1 MPFLFD
7 SELGNGFSIKYAQNS
22 VLYLYNTWIEPKL
35 KTNTAF
41 HVGLAKKVRPMFS
54 AVEQEH
60 DKHCHLGVKCYH
72 PFYTSSHGS
81 VRNGFLLL
89 GSLSIKKNFIAIEIP
104 VDLVII
110 RFLLTKIYLT
120 TVKDQQLANGNKFN
134 VRRLSTRTMWQWGNG
149 LHGS

>member
-1 MPFLFD
+1 MD
-7 SELGNGFSIKYAQNS
+7 WAKIKNKHS
-22 VLYLYNTWIEPKL
+22 VSCGACQEST
-35 KTNTAF
+35 TN
-41 HVGLAKKVRPMFS
+41 VS

-60 DKHCHLGVKCYH
+60 VKHCHLGVKCNH

-89 GSLSIKKNFIAIEIP
+89 GSLSIKKNCIAIEIP

-120 TVKDQQLANGNKFN
+120 TVKDQQLENGNKFN
-134 VRRLSTRTMWQWGNG
+134 VRKLSTRTMWQWGNG
-149 LHGS
+149 LHGSLYLFGNKFILQ